1 MLAGT
6 SPLTDPTANLETYRD
21 FESTDEIIGDWWLE
35 SYEQTFNQ
43 PGHVKRSHLCEQVR
57 ELGLEQEEAIM
68 LGGRL
73 YRDAIGGRFVV
84 DQITSRLPGAGIVY
98 QIQWLME
105 HWGQLP

>member
-1 MLAGT
+1 MQGNLHVQFLRGRV
-6 SPLTDPTANLETYRD
+6 SERKHGYPL
-21 FESTDEIIGDWWLE
+21 
-35 SYEQTFNQ
+35 NQ
-43 PGHVKRSHLCEQVR
+43 PGHVERSHLCEQVR

-84 DQITSRLPGAGIVY
+84 DQITSRLPGAGILY

-105 HWGQLP
+105 HWGQSP